1 MSNRTEAQTKP
12 AIAWQ
17 PEFQKKRQLMFKP
30 FRFMR
35 SLGRIASIAALLA
48 LAQLVNAQRPEP
60 PPLEERRYEDG
71 FTFKYGKSF
80 SKDPWTWGYTKEF
93 AEQFRM
99 PVEWI
104 EPQMQG
110 ILAIAFRVSDV
121 GQGVTCGLGGRE
133 DNCWP
138 NVICQFDIYYDNRL
152 ELPWIK
158 EAVMRDNFLTGISSR
173 VYLWQH
179 PPLWALRYNANP
191 VGPIWGPNVGSYGP
205 LPLRLGFTDTER
217 KAWQFPA
224 DFAYY
229 DQEFA
234 TGVGL
239 IGLRLGACGQPF
251 RKVDYWLGIFAN
263 KEAQEKSKGLPRN
276 QLKSIGLV
284 HEALVPAKYI
294 ERAEAAR
301 VRSTEKDQQIMNR
314 LLREHQQRSQSK

>member
-1 MSNRTEAQTKP
+1 
-12 AIAWQ
+12 
-17 PEFQKKRQLMFKP
+17 MFKP

-121 GQGVTCGLGGRE
+121 GQSVTCGLGGRE

-138 NVICQFDIYYDNRL
+138 YVICQFDIYYDNRL

-158 EAVMRDNFLTGISSR
+158 EAVMRDNFLTGISSQ

-179 PPLWALRYNANP
+179 PPLRSLRYNANP
-191 VGPIWGPNVGSYGP
+191 FGPNPGP
-205 LPLRLGFTDTER
+205 NSGNGILPMRIGFTTKER
-217 KAWQFPA
+217 KVGHFPVA
-224 DFAYY
+224 FTYY

-239 IGLRLGACGQPF
+239 IGILERTCELPF
-251 RKVDYWLGIFAN
+251 LKGDHWVEVFAN

-284 HEALVPAKYI
+284 HEALVPVTFI
-294 ERAEAAR
+294 EGAEAAR